1 VSREPHAKRAQRERN
16 AAAINHLDSLINAG
30 EEDSEDQ
37 RETVEILMR
46 TFGEQLSAKEDNVM
60 LASRPDRAAT
70 AIEPSEEEI
79 LEEQARNLDALVEAL
94 MNVSDEEAEEQR
106 ETWEYLRQ
114 ALNEDRLSDRKRVP

>member
-1 VSREPHAKRAQRERN
+1 MSREPHAKRTQRERN
-16 AAAINHLDSLINAG
+16 AAALAHLESLISAG
-30 EEDSEDQ
+30 EVDAEDQ

-46 TFGEQLSAKEDNVM
+46 AFGEHLSAKEDNVM
-60 LASRPDRAAT
+60 LASSPDRAAT
-70 AIEPSEEEI
+70 ALEPSEEEI

-106 ETWEYLRQ
+106 ETWEYLRH